1 MYFYTIIPQ
10 AKLPRNLAFGYT
22 YCSEKILQRGDLV
35 KIEFRRQ
42 TVLGLILRQADVTS
56 ATPGLKEIQS
66 QEGSLPSYLVDLVE
80 WLGAYYLTSPS
91 FVWQMISPSLPLRP
105 RPTKFEP
112 AHGLG
117 VDYLKLKVTALA
129 LPLIKKIL
137 DQREPRIDQ
146 INSLNLSTAARF
158 ITYIKSI
165 EQTKKRGQSAI
176 LITPTVEQL
185 AVLVKY
191 FPPDWGNSVLIVSGD
206 LYTNKNKYWNTWQKI
221 LTSQEPLVILGTRS
235 AIFAPLPNLGLIIID
250 HAQSIDHKQY
260 DQNPRYDARHVAEK
274 ISELTGCQLKL
285 FCEGLYF

>member
-1 MYFYTIIPQ
+1 MSVIYNTLNKLKTLTENRDGKIIKIIGKNSAKPSLKSFLSPRMTVFLILTI
-10 AKLPRNLAFGYT
+10 AFGIGT
-22 YCSEKILQRGDLV
+22 
-35 KIEFRRQ
+35 
-42 TVLGLILRQADVTS
+42 
-56 ATPGLKEIQS
+56 
-66 QEGSLPSYLVDLVE
+66 
-80 WLGAYYLTSPS
+80 
-91 FVWQMISPSLPLRP
+91 MI
-105 RPTKFEP
+105 
-112 AHGLG
+112 G